1 VNQNMDPNDWLLST
15 GVKSATFKNVGDQVV
30 GHIMRQPEVQQQRD
44 FDSGEMKVWSDGNPM
59 MQLKVVLMTEEHDP
73 EDPEDS
79 GERAVYIRGNMQR
92 AVAQAVRQAAAP
104 GLEVGGKLLIK
115 YSGNGTAARRGL
127 NPPKLYEAR
136 YRAPE
141 APPVT
146 VPEPAPQPAAA
157 TAAAAEPI
165 PF

>member
-1 VNQNMDPNDWLLST
+1 MPDIDPNDWLLST
-15 GVKSATFKNVGDQVV
+15 GVRSATFAAVGDHVV

-44 FDSGEMKVWSDGNPM
+44 FDSGEPKFWSDGNPM
-59 MQLKVVLMTEEHDP
+59 MQLRVILMTEEHDS

-92 AVAQAVRQAAAP
+92 AVAQAVRQAGVK

-115 YSGNGTAARRGL
+115 YTGNGTVSRRGL
-127 NPPKLYEAR
+127 NPPKQYEAK
-136 YRAPE
+136 YRP
-141 APPVT
+141 
-146 VPEPAPQPAAA
+146 PEPKPVEVPDLPQAA
-157 TAAAAEPI
+157 TDEI